1 MWSVWKHPA
10 LRWIILVILLCATFA
25 FVIASTE

>member
-10 LRWIILVILLCATFA
+10 LRWIIFIVLIFATFA
-25 FVIASTE
+25 FVLASE